1 MKISIQW
8 LQDFLD
14 LPEAPREVGE
24 RLTLAG
30 LAVDG
35 VARAG
40 SDTILELDVTANRGD
55 CLSHIGVARELSAIY
70 DIDIRAP
77 EAAVAEESAAIDD
90 VFAIAIDD
98 AGLCR
103 RYCGRYISGVR
114 VGPSPE
120 WLVRRLEAV
129 GIRSINNVADATNYA
144 LMELGHPLHAFD
156 ADTLEGSRV
165 IVRRAAPGET
175 LRTIDGDERRLDETT
190 LVIADARRPVALAG
204 IMGGVDTE
212 ISDGTTN
219 VLLESAWFDPVS
231 VRKTGKRIRLGTE
244 ASYRF
249 ERGADVAMAPTALER
264 AAGLIIELAG
274 GVARRGVIDVYPAPI
289 EPDRILLRRRRI
301 AEHLGAAVPGA
312 EVDRVFRRLGFE
324 PRTSADGWTVRVPSH
339 RHDVAREEDLIE
351 EIARHHGYDRFPA
364 TLPGW
369 SGQGRRL
376 PSHAGEAH
384 LRDTLAGLGYSE
396 TCSIAFGNR
405 DTQAAFAPDMD
416 PVEIR
421 NPLSEDAP
429 ILRTS
434 LVPSVIGSIQWN
446 LNRGLRDLALYE
458 ISKIYPTSGEVRRL
472 VMAATGAADAP
483 TVHGSPIETDVY
495 RLKGEVEGL
504 LSRFDVDLAES
515 TDALPPYLHPG
526 RSVRL
531 GAVAS
536 VGELHAE
543 WQSRFKLRQKT
554 CVAEIDVEQVLQ
566 RGLRAIATAPIPKY
580 PAVRRDLSLLVA
592 RETPYRKVVEAV
604 HRAGVDELTDVFPFD
619 RLDRG
624 PFSASFYS
632 LAVTLVFQSGERTLT
647 DSEVQGFAERV
658 LAELR
663 KIGIQLRS

>member
-8 LQDFLD
+8 LRDFLD
-14 LPEAPREVGE
+14 LPEAPRAVGE

-40 SDTILELDVTANRGD
+40 SDTVLELDVTANRGD

-70 DIDIRAP
+70 DVDIRSP
-77 EAAVAEESAAIDD
+77 EAAAAEGSAAMDD
-90 VFAIAIDD
+90 VFAIAIED

-129 GIRSINNVADATNYA
+129 GIRSVNNVADATNYV

-156 ADTLEGSRV
+156 ADTLDGSRIV
-165 IVRRAAPGET
+165 VRRAAAGET
-175 LRTIDGDERRLDETT
+175 LRTIDGDERRLDDTT
-190 LVIADARRPVALAG
+190 LVIADARRAVALAG
-204 IMGGVDTE
+204 IMGGLDTE
-212 ISDGTTN
+212 ISDRTTN

-231 VRKTGKRIRLGTE
+231 VRKTAKRIRLGTE

-249 ERGADVAMAPTALER
+249 ERGADVAMAATALER

-274 GVARRGVIDVYPAPI
+274 GVALRGVIDVYPAPI
-289 EPDRILLRRRRI
+289 EPDRIALRRGRI
-301 AEHLGAAVPGA
+301 AEHLGAAVPDA
-312 EVDRVFRRLGFE
+312 EVERVFRRLGFE
-324 PRTSADGWTVRVPSH
+324 PRVSADGWTVRTPSH
-339 RHDVAREEDLIE
+339 RHDIAREEDLIE
-351 EIARHHGYDRFPA
+351 EIARHHGYERFPA
-364 TLPGW
+364 TLPVW
-369 SGQGRRL
+369 SGQGRQL
-376 PSHAGEAH
+376 PSHAGETH
-384 LRDTLAGLGYSE
+384 VRDTLAGLGYTE

-405 DTQAAFAPDMD
+405 DTQAAFAPGVE

-434 LVPSVIGSIQWN
+434 LVPSVLGSIQWN
-446 LNRGLRDLALYE
+446 LNRGLRDVALYE
-458 ISKIYPTSGEVRRL
+458 IAKVYPTSGEKRRL

-483 TVHGSPIETDVY
+483 RIHQSTVETDFF
-495 RLKGEVEGL
+495 RLKGEVEAL
-504 LSRFDVDLAES
+504 LSRFDLVLAES

-543 WQSRFKLRQKT
+543 WESRFKFRQKI
-554 CVAEIDVEQVLQ
+554 CVAEIDIEHVLE

-592 RETPYRKVVEAV
+592 RRTPYRDVVEAV
-604 HRAGVDELTDVFPFD
+604 HRAGIAELTDVFPFD
-619 RLDRG
+619 RLERG

-663 KIGIQLRS
+663 KIGIELRS